1 MSSFEDRQEFDRPD
15 DDEDEDEESVWE
27 RNGYSSE
34 SEYWNE
40 RI

>member
-15 DDEDEDEESVWE
+15 DDEDEESVWE

>member
-1 MSSFEDRQEFDRPD
+1 MSTYEDRQEFDRPD
-15 DDEDEDEESVWE
+15 DDEETESEWE
-27 RNGYSSE
+27 QNGYHNE

>member
-1 MSSFEDRQEFDRPD
+1 MSSIDDRYELDRPD
-15 DDEDEDEESVWE
+15 DDYEDESEWE
-27 RNGYSSE
+27 RNGYNNE

>member
-1 MSSFEDRQEFDRPD
+1 MSSFEDRQELDRPD
-15 DDEDEDEESVWE
+15 DDEYEESVWE

>member
-1 MSSFEDRQEFDRPD
+1 MSSFEDRREFDRPD
-15 DDEDEDEESVWE
+15 EEEFESEWE
-27 RNGYSSE
+27 RNGYHNE

>member
-1 MSSFEDRQEFDRPD
+1 MSAIEDREYDRDQEF
-15 DDEDEDEESVWE
+15 EDEDTNVWE
-27 RNGYSSE
+27 EHGYHNE